1 MKPAKPHCSTVS
13 PANDSRRQFL
23 KQSGQIAATSALAG
37 LVVPRCHAAGDATIK
52 LALIGCGGRG
62 TGAVSDAF
70 HTTGGPVKL
79 HAMADV
85 FEHRLNSCHQ
95 RLSDQFADRVDVP
108 AERRFVGFDAYK
120 HAIDSLSPG
129 DVAALTAYANF
140 RPSQF
145 EYAVAKGV
153 HVFAEKSFAVDGTGH
168 AALVEGSRSLGAE
181 EPENGVRADVAA
193 LQSSARGDSADPRRR
208 DRRLAH
214 LADLPRPRPGP
225 LPRLP
230 AGANELTFQLQRSP
244 SFTWIT
250 AGFFV
255 DWHCHNVDVACW
267 AKNAWPVSAQAM
279 GGRCYAEAGNQF
291 DHFTVEYTLPDGT
304 KLFAFARHM
313 NNCWN
318 TYSDYAHGTKGAAVI
333 MDNLGDPKPR
343 IYKGHTMESGDL
355 VWEYGQRDNNPYV
368 EEWQL
373 LLDAI
378 RNDTPHNEA
387 RRAGEANLASL
398 MGRAATH
405 TGAYITWDQML
416 QLRLPVRRGH
426 RCDDLRQ
433 PGAHPSRT
441 GRHLRPA
448 AARHHQGSG
457 KTASTV
463 RIAGHGC
470 DQDRVVV
477 LIGGHT
483 ATQQP
488 KRDLA
493 DVRDLMDRSGWNGDG
508 VTGSDFAGLVAHLHP
523 ALSFENVVD
532 FLGQRMIMGRGR
544 TADRHPRL
552 GQTLP
557 LNTRIP
563 VGQKFTN
570 LRTVFGDKGR
580 NLLRLP
586 NIHPHIPRRFNV

>member
-1 MKPAKPHCSTVS
+1 MKSAKRHIASEVVDK
-13 PANDSRRQFL
+13 DSRRQFL
-23 KQSGQIAATSALAG
+23 KHSGQVAAASALVGMA
-37 LVVPRCHAAGDATIK
+37 VPKCHAAGDATIK

-85 FEHRLNSCHQ
+85 FEHRVNGCHQ
-95 RLSDQFADRVDVP
+95 RLSERFADRVDVP
-108 AERRFVGFDAYK
+108 PERRFVGFDAYK
-120 HAIDSLSPG
+120 HAIDSLQPG

-153 HVFAEKSFAVDGTGH
+153 HVFAEKSFAVDGPATRRWLK
-168 AALVEGSRSLGAE
+168 AAEASEQKNLKMASGLMWRHSKARQEVIQRIHDGAI
-181 EPENGVRADVAA
+181 
-193 LQSSARGDSADPRRR
+193 GDLHTLRIYRV
-208 DRRLAH
+208 H
-214 LADLPRPRPGP
+214 GP
-225 LPRLP
+225 VHCAPLP
-230 AGANELTFQLQRSP
+230 AGANELEFQLQRSP

-291 DHFTVEYTLPDGT
+291 DHFTVEYTFPDGT

-333 MDNLGDPKPR
+333 MDSLGDPKPR
-343 IYKGHTMESGDL
+343 IYKGHTMQSGDL

-398 MGRAATH
+398 LGRAAAH

-416 QLRLPVRRGH
+416 Q
-426 RCDDLRQ
+426 
-433 PGAHPSRT
+433 
-441 GRHLRPA
+441 
-448 AARHHQGSG
+448 
-457 KTASTV
+457 
-463 RIAGHGC
+463 
-470 DQDRVVV
+470 
-477 LIGGHT
+477 
-483 ATQQP
+483 
-488 KRDLA
+488 
-493 DVRDLMDRSGWNGDG
+493 
-508 VTGSDFAGLVAHLHP
+508 SDFQYVEDIDAMTFDSPAPLQAGPDGIYAP
-523 ALSFENVVD
+523 
-532 FLGQRMIMGRGR
+532 
-544 TADRHPRL
+544 P
-552 GQTLP
+552 LP
-557 LNTRIP
+557 GITRE
-563 VGQKFTN
+563 V
-570 LRTVFGDKGR
+570 
-580 NLLRLP
+580 
-586 NIHPHIPRRFNV
+586 